1 MPIPRTSSRFG
12 PPVLSYGLRPFFL
25 LGAFHAG
32 AAMLAWLAM
41 LTGRFTIPTSFAS
54 RDWHVHEML
63 YGYLAAMIAGYLLAS
78 IPNWTGRLPLDGGRL
93 LALVALWLAGRI
105 AVATSEWT
113 GWPVAAVV
121 DVSFLAVLALA
132 VARETLAGKT
142 WRNIKILVVLVVLL
156 AGNASFHLEAH
167 LHGAAEYGLRIGT
180 AAVAFL
186 VMLIGGRIVPSF
198 TRSALARRPPG
209 PLPSP
214 FGSVDLISLGIAA
227 VALASFIIAPGTPA
241 SAALLLLA
249 GTAQAIRLARWAGYR
264 AAGDIHIWALHVAFA
279 FVPLGFF
286 LLGLA
291 ALRPDMPAS
300 IGIHAWTGGA
310 FGTMTLAVMTRLAA
324 QHTRRPVL
332 DAPALPALYGLVVG
346 AALFRIAAGFVEAHA
361 LLLLTVS
368 ALAWAAAFLGLFA
381 LLFGP
386 LTAPR
391 LAAPR
396 PVRPAPGA
404 RLAPTTPARP
414 GAELD
419 DAPRARN
426 GG

>member
-1 MPIPRTSSRFG
+1 MPIPRTRTLAG
-12 PPVLSYGLRPFFL
+12 PPILSYGLRPFFL
-25 LGAFHAG
+25 AG
-32 AAMLAWLAM
+32 AAFSGAAILVWLGMLSGRIALPTALA
-41 LTGRFTIPTSFAS
+41 P

-63 YGYLAAMIAGYLLAS
+63 YGSLSAMIAGYLLAS
-78 IPNWTGRLPLDGGRL
+78 VPNWTGRLPLDGGRL

-105 AVATSEWT
+105 AVATSAWT
-113 GWPVAAVV
+113 GWAFAASV
-121 DVSFLAVLALA
+121 DLSFLAVLTLA
-132 VARETLAGKT
+132 VARETLAGRT
-142 WRNIKILVVLVVLL
+142 WRNLKIVVVLAILL

-167 LHGAAEYGLRIGT
+167 LHGVAEYGSRIGT
-180 AAVAFL
+180 AAVVFL

-198 TRSALARRPPG
+198 TRSALARRTPG
-209 PLPSP
+209 PLPAP
-214 FGSVDLISLGIAA
+214 FGRIDLISLGIAA
-227 VALASFIIAPGTPA
+227 VALAGFVVAPGAPA
-241 SAALLLLA
+241 SGALLLLA
-249 GTAQAIRLARWAGYR
+249 GAAQAIRLARWAGRR
-264 AAGDIHIWALHVAFA
+264 AAGDRHVLVLHAAYA
-279 FVPLGFF
+279 FVPLGF
-286 LLGLA
+286 LLIGLA
-291 ALRPDMPAS
+291 ALRPDLPAS

-310 FGTMTLAVMTRLAA
+310 FGTMTLAVMTRIAA
-324 QHTRRPVL
+324 QHTRRPIL
-332 DAPALPALYGLVVG
+332 DAPSLPALYALVVA
-346 AALFRIAAGFVEAHA
+346 AALARIAAGFVASHA
-361 LLLLTVS
+361 LPLLTAS